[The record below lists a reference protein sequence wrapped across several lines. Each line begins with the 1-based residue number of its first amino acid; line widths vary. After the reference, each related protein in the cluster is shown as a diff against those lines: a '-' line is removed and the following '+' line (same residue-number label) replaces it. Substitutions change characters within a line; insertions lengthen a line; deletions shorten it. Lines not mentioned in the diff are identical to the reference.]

1 MRRSRQIVALCHCL
15 LNANVKVPPLASHAG
30 ALELA
35 LERFASSGT
44 GMFQLPC
51 HETSFLGM
59 SRWGMT
65 SEQYDHPA
73 FRRHCRRILEP
84 CLDQLLALHREGCA
98 MAGLVGVDGS
108 PSCGMFRTCTG
119 YRGGEIVRGALSGVH
134 KGQEGA
140 ALSLGLTDLQTLAF
154 VLLPQALRT
163 AMLKDTSLVS
173 VLAIT
178 ELTRSGQLVST
189 RTFRAFEIYLAV
201 AVMYFVLTYCFTLL
215 ARRLEIMFGT
225 RA

>member
-84 CLDQLLALHREGCA
+84 CLDQLEALHRDGCA
-98 MAGLVGVDGS
+98 MVGLVGVDGS

-119 YRGGEIVRGALSGVH
+119 YRGGEISARSTDVAGQVEALAEAPGFGQDIFEYRPDSSGARDYRELCQEILEREAY
-134 KGQEGA
+134 GQ
-140 ALSLGLTDLQTLAF
+140 
-154 VLLPQALRT
+154 
-163 AMLKDTSLVS
+163 
-173 VLAIT
+173 
-178 ELTRSGQLVST
+178 
-189 RTFRAFEIYLAV
+189 
-201 AVMYFVLTYCFTLL
+201 
-215 ARRLEIMFGT
+215 
-225 RA
+225 